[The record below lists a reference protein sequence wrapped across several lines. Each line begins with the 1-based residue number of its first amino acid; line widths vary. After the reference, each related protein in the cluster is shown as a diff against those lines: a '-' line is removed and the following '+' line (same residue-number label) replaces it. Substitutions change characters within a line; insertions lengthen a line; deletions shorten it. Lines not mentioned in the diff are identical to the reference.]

1 MACERRRADTDT
13 LDVKINQQKATLE
26 KSKVKYEAEKE
37 TFAELIKLYYEMRK
51 ELLMKAVRKSNH
63 SYAAILEFIK
73 EKPEAE

>member
-13 LDVKINQQKATLE
+13 LDVKINQQKATSE

-51 ELLMKAVRKSNH
+51 ELLTKAVRKSNH

-73 EKPEAE
+73 EKAEAE